1 MHAWENINSYTWILQ
16 AHLESAEIPPEVIA
30 SDCHASLIH
39 VVGVV
44 MPLSRHIFCLHHL
57 SGNVST
63 NVRTSLGA
71 EFTNFNHDFW
81 ATYQAVSPDD
91 FQCKYDHLVTRYPA
105 ARHYLDEELYPCWE
119 QWAWAWISCIF
130 TGGIRTNGCCEVEN
144 RITKAIGGPKKTLF
158 QLFNG
163 LNDRTEGQTVQE
175 MSQVHDVGPFCSL
188 FLTWYLA
195 H

>member
-1 MHAWENINSYTWILQ
+1 MQFVVCCACTRGYTWILQ
-16 AHLESAEIPPEVIA
+16 AHFESAKIPPEVIA

-105 ARHYLDEELYPCWE
+105 ARHYLDEELYPC
-119 QWAWAWISCIF
+119 
-130 TGGIRTNGCCEVEN
+130 
-144 RITKAIGGPKKTLF
+144 
-158 QLFNG
+158 
-163 LNDRTEGQTVQE
+163 
-175 MSQVHDVGPFCSL
+175 
-188 FLTWYLA
+188 
-195 H
+195 